1 MSYRQDILN
10 PLGGVRA
17 CCDRGP
23 NQFLWMVWERPP
35 VNTTRPTFSSLIMV
49 LRLPRSSKTCS
60 MTMMMLARWQQ
71 WRPVLLVVTM
81 LLAVTAAPRL
91 SAVPADQATTTIE
104 SGVHYRSHRFL
115 WHGRRIGKSSSGN
128 DDNDHRRRRRRR
140 QLQKRIVGGK
150 PVTTTTD
157 QDKRLA
163 AVFAFSAGSKLCGA
177 TIIHPDVLLTA
188 AHCIGAFLDDGAL
201 LGGVEL
207 SGMDATEFFGV
218 VSELSHPRYQP
229 GSEQNDI
236 MLVKLDRSI
245 GDDTP
250 LVRYNVDASVP
261 GMSDT
266 LQVVGFGRTS
276 TNGTNAAKLQQVQVS
291 VVSNDECQTKLR
303 AQGLV
308 VDPVTMLCSGTTR

>member
-1 MSYRQDILN
+1 
-10 PLGGVRA
+10 
-17 CCDRGP
+17 
-23 NQFLWMVWERPP
+23 MVWERQA
-35 VNTTRPTFSSLIMV
+35 VKYTHPTFLPPIMV
-49 LRLPRSSKTCS
+49 LLVPRSFKTCS
-60 MTMMMLARWQQ
+60 MTMMLARWP

-81 LLAVTAAPRL
+81 LLAVTATPRL
-91 SAVPADQATTTIE
+91 SAVPADPATITTTTIE
-104 SGVHYRSHRFL
+104 SSVNHPNRWWNG
-115 WHGRRIGKSSSGN
+115 RIGRSRSGN
-128 DDNDHRRRRRRR
+128 DDDHRRRQQRR
-140 QLQKRIVGGK
+140 LQKRIVGGK

-163 AVFAFSAGSKLCGA
+163 AAFAFSAGSKLCGA

-188 AHCIGAFLDDGAL
+188 AHCTGAFVDDGTL

-207 SGMDATEFFGV
+207 SGMDATEFVGV

-245 GDDTP
+245 SDDAP
-250 LVRYNVDASVP
+250 LVRYNVDASIP
-261 GMSDT
+261 DLSDT
-266 LQVVGFGRTS
+266 LQIVGFGRTS

-291 VVSNDECQTKLR
+291 VVSNDECQTALQ